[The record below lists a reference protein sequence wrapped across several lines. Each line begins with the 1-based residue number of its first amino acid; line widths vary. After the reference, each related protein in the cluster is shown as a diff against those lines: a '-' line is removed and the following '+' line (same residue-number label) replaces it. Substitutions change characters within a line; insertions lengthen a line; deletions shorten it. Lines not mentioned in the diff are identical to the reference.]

1 MNTER
6 NGQNGIKIEIV
17 DRLAELESLRQTAI
31 RMERAGLIV
40 DRSTLSPAHRRTLF
54 ALECFAAGCASN
66 PEPRRAPIGFAY
78 PNAR

>member
-6 NGQNGIKIEIV
+6 NGQIEIEIV
-17 DRLAELESLRQTAI
+17 NRLAEIEHLRQTAI

-54 ALECFAAGCASN
+54 ALECFVAGCAAN
-66 PEPRRAPIGFAY
+66 PEPRRTPMGFAY